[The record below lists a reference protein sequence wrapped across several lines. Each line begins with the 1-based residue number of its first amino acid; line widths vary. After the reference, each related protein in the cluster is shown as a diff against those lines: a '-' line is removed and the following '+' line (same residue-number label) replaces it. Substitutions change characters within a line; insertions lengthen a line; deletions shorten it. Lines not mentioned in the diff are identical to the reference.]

1 MTTQAAVNKPYQNE
15 IICWN
20 NLIRY
25 SFDFC
30 IFRYFRGVSKI
41 KGEMIMSKLRIWI
54 SSWWVVP
61 FLGIRIKWFDGFG
74 CFVFTD
80 FIYKI
85 SKRRFV
91 ERWNA
96 SNNRYKFWTRN
107 HLNFSLKRTPEN
119 FCVIW
124 VIWGQ
129 SVDLTR
135 FHIFVADTMMTQY
148 INRFIIWQLFYHKF
162 REWSWII
169 KPKIYYK
176 PGSENPTASETRTPN
191 GGPTV
196 QA

>member
-1 MTTQAAVNKPYQNE
+1 MVVIHDDSSEKQPLGRKLPKSDAAVNKPYQNE
-15 IICWN
+15 IICWH

-41 KGEMIMSKLRIWI
+41 KSEMIMSKLRIGS

-61 FLGIRIKWFDGFG
+61 FWWVPFFGIRIKWFDGFG

-124 VIWGQ
+124 VRALILP
-129 SVDLTR
+129 DFIFLLLTLWWHNISTGSL
-135 FHIFVADTMMTQY
+135 FG
-148 INRFIIWQLFYHKF
+148 NSFIINF
-162 REWSWII
+162 S
-169 KPKIYYK
+169 
-176 PGSENPTASETRTPN
+176 N
-191 GGPTV
+191 GDG
-196 QA
+196 